1 MAGGPDCTPCRHPCG
16 ATGVPRG
23 APPAIAHFTLGRASG
38 PGPAGNEIVISIHR
52 DDINVG
58 MAGARKRCFSL
69 NLAAR
74 IGARGPP
81 LSPRRPTFLSL
92 DRERR
97 TRPPAR
103 SGAALRAAGT
113 ASPLQPDVHCCIWV
127 RMDLQLRG
135 KRAVVTGSTA
145 GIGLAIAIDLARE
158 GASVVVNGR
167 TQRRVD
173 AALAQIRDEVR
184 EARVEAVAVDLGT
197 ASGAQ
202 ALIAQASDTDILV
215 NNVGIFEAVPFERID
230 DASWLRLFE
239 TNVMSGVR
247 LSRHYFP
254 RMLQRGWGRVLFIS
268 SESALQIPAEM
279 IHYGVTKT
287 AQLALARGLAELT
300 TGTQVTVNSVLPG
313 PTRSEGVGAFVEG
326 LARQQRKDAAQVER
340 DFLQQMRPSSL
351 LQRFAEPAEVAHLV
365 AFLASPLAAATNGAA
380 LRVDGGVVRAIV

>member
-1 MAGGPDCTPCRHPCG
+1 
-16 ATGVPRG
+16 
-23 APPAIAHFTLGRASG
+23 
-38 PGPAGNEIVISIHR
+38 
-52 DDINVG
+52 
-58 MAGARKRCFSL
+58 
-69 NLAAR
+69 
-74 IGARGPP
+74 
-81 LSPRRPTFLSL
+81 
-92 DRERR
+92 
-97 TRPPAR
+97 
-103 SGAALRAAGT
+103 
-113 ASPLQPDVHCCIWV
+113 
-127 RMDLQLRG
+127 MDLQLRG

-158 GASVVVNGR
+158 GATVVVNGR

-173 AALAQIRDEVR
+173 AALARIRDEVR
-184 EARVEAVAVDLGT
+184 EARVEAVAADLGT

-326 LARQQRKDAAQVER
+326 LARQQRKDAEQVER
-340 DFLQQMRPSSL
+340 DFLRQMRPSSL